1 MTYMSQ
7 FTVKNDIVTFI
18 NELRMIRVHNQ
29 GIMNDKMSKFSVMN
43 DIENDKKGP
52 NIVSDSFARKPDGL
66 LVLNVGRVH
75 SQRNGL
81 LRGIVDLFF
90 QSKVL
95 TIE

>member
-1 MTYMSQ
+1 MTKKGHNI
-7 FTVKNDIVTFI
+7 VNDI
-18 NELRMIRVHNQ
+18 
-29 GIMNDKMSKFSVMN
+29 
-43 DIENDKKGP
+43 
-52 NIVSDSFARKPDGL
+52 FARKSDDL